1 MMINKRIKI
10 ISYILC
16 ALSFVAQGI
25 FAYSFGNTTY
35 SVKFNSTLLSLS
47 EEEKNNG
54 YEFTR
59 LTFLDDNNSFTFKK
73 ASNLLAINYSSY
85 KVFSHY
91 LVAGSRINLGEST
104 IKVTCDELDSDAE
117 ILKVNGYND
126 LDYMYEIPL
135 PLYRYNKDE
144 NGNPV
149 LWPTYDSRPMN
160 VSYGA
165 NYSTYVSSDF
175 ADELI
180 DRNPNLYHSYNDLIG
195 VIYNLSI
202 VNETSSENVTC
213 SINNIYLS
221 SQSERWDIETK
232 DMYLSRYNNF
242 PVDFGT
248 IHKNG
253 IFFVSNDFFLKYG
266 FWYEADIQ
274 TTYSNYKFYLENIAE
289 NTIKENSLKTYF
301 DIPDFDANGGHKWE
315 NYNNISGILLG
326 EYSRNYLLLSFSIV
340 FSIMFLLMYFWCC
353 DISFNNQYV
362 LFRYKKS
369 FFAAPI
375 AIFAAFQLLI
385 STMLL
390 FARSKYYFFN
400 NYIGNIWMLLSIF
413 AAVIIYLLVK
423 NKYVKG
429 R

>member
-1 MMINKRIKI
+1 M
-10 ISYILC
+10 C
-16 ALSFVAQGI
+16 ALSFVGQGI
-25 FAYSFGNTTY
+25 FAYTFGNTTY
-35 SVKFNSTLLSLS
+35 SVQFNSTLLSLS

-59 LTFLDDNNSFTFKK
+59 LTFLDNNDYFTFKK
-73 ASNLLAINYSSY
+73 ASNLLAINYNSY

-91 LVAGSRINLGEST
+91 LVAGRRADLGEST
-104 IKVTCDELDSDAE
+104 IKVTCDELGSTAE

-135 PLYRYNKDE
+135 PLYKYYKDE

-180 DRNPNLYHSYNDLIG
+180 DKNPNLYQSYNDLIG

-221 SQSERWDIETK
+221 SQSKRWDIETK
-232 DMYLSRYNNF
+232 DKYLSRYNNF

-253 IFFVSNDFFLKYG
+253 IFFVSHDFFLKYG

-301 DIPDFDANGGHKWE
+301 DIPSFDANGGHKWV
-315 NYNNISGILLG
+315 NYNDISGILLG
-326 EYSRNYLLLSFSIV
+326 EYSRNYLLLSFSIA
-340 FSIMFLLMYFWCC
+340 FSIMFLLAYFWCC
-353 DISFNNQYV
+353 NISFDNQYV
-362 LFRYKKS
+362 LCRYKKY
-369 FFAAPI
+369 FFVAPI
-375 AIFAAFQLLI
+375 AIFAIFQLLI

-390 FARSKYYFFN
+390 FARGKYYFVN

-413 AAVIIYLLVK
+413 AAGIIYLLVK
-423 NKYVKG
+423 NKYFKE